1 MPPKPA
7 SRPKPSPH
15 GTKPT
20 SRTTAATDAAAP
32 NLETSQQLRSG
43 ARQDERQLRSSSS
56 VAKAAVLNKRVQG
69 EPTSPSSSLQPS
81 EAQNEPEEEVGGEP
95 KGEVGGEPEEEVG
108 GEPEEEVGGEPKEE
122 VGGEPEEVGIGRSEG
137 SGGEEDDREGET
149 PQLTVSLLFLNFLW
163 LRLTMACSIK
173 PPAKFCP
180 PRHRRMEKKS
190 LQVTY
195 SLVTR
200 SSRR

>member
-7 SRPKPSPH
+7 SRPKPSPR

-20 SRTTAATDAAAP
+20 SRTTAAPDAAAP
-32 NLETSQQLRSG
+32 NLETSRQLRSG
-43 ARQDERQLRSSSS
+43 ARQDERQLRSGSS

-95 KGEVGGEPEEEVG
+95 EGEVGGEPEEEL
-108 GEPEEEVGGEPKEE
+108 
-122 VGGEPEEVGIGRSEG
+122 GGEPEEVGIGRSEG
-137 SGGEEDDREGET
+137 SGGEEDDGEGET

-173 PPAKFCP
+173 PPAKFCT

-195 SLVTR
+195 FLVTC